1 MKYEV
6 QFKDYHNGTWH
17 TEYEGT
23 YDEMFEKLYEH
34 REQHPLVVSRLVQV
48 HVVLEAKSTGTRVQ
62 DPYAEIRVRPYVGPN
77 REAVEQAFERYSRAD
92 TELTARLHNIR
103 ADTEGN
109 LS

>member
-17 TEYEGT
+17 TEYTGT
-23 YDEMFEKLYEH
+23 YDDMFQMLYEH

-62 DPYAEIRVRPYVGPN
+62 DPTLRVRPYVGPN

-103 ADTEGN
+103 EEREEN